1 VWQGDRDDLW
11 SSPVFLQRNIIETN
25 SIVRTATSPKEQV
38 LSERRILVVES
49 EQVLGNAIRRYFER
63 MGHVLTVVSA
73 VSPSDALVALQDQP
87 LDLVLSVH
95 QGPDGVDALHVLQG
109 VREQD
114 VSVRTVVLA
123 DHSLRADR
131 NRALTLGCTT
141 FLVQPV
147 PHNQL
152 FDLILNMLQPH
163 QGFAGR
169 LIAMRLE
176 DVLQMFCY
184 RRDTTLVT
192 VFSEENNVGSIYVS
206 DGGIIHADCE
216 NLAGVDAAYEIL
228 GWESGEFYS
237 QVVFEVPEQ
246 TIFIDSQSLLVEG
259 MRQKDEIL
267 HALGPVPGAQPAV
280 QGTDRAHGTPQ
291 PAPRRDEVVR
301 RIMIVDDSRF
311 IRKIVYE
318 ILKADSGLTVA
329 GYASNGQEALAKID
343 SLKPDLILLDWD
355 MPVMKGST
363 TLMHIMIRS
372 PCPVVI
378 LSGFVGGVGANPFD
392 LLCLGG
398 VDFLRKPQSNWRLDG
413 RADDLVRR
421 VKEACAIKFDRIRRV
436 KTPSPTRQPS
446 SSEPEFIPARFL
458 SVFGSFIGGCSDL
471 IRVIPLLPEDLPS
484 ALVVIHDMQPEVVGA
499 FVDYLDRRSRI
510 PVRQL
515 EPGVRLSEGVC
526 YIHPAMAPVELV
538 REGEYTVAK
547 NILEIPYAHV
557 LDHFLVS
564 ASRIMGRNLLAVLF
578 SGGSGGGIEG
588 LRAVKQ
594 MEGVTMVQDP
604 ASCVDPRMAEAA
616 LQEGLVD
623 YKCSADTLAET
634 FRKLMSTVHRA

>member
-1 VWQGDRDDLW
+1 
-11 SSPVFLQRNIIETN
+11 
-25 SIVRTATSPKEQV
+25 
-38 LSERRILVVES
+38 LSERRILVVDTGQALCNS
-49 EQVLGNAIRRYFER
+49 IRHYFEA
-63 MGHVLTVVSA
+63 MGHALAVLSA
-73 VSPSDALVALQDQP
+73 ASHVDALATLPESIV
-87 LDLVLSVH
+87 DLVLSVH
-95 QGPDGVDALHVLQG
+95 EGPGGVDALQLLQG
-109 VREQD
+109 VRDQD
-114 VSVRTVVLA
+114 LPVRTVVLA
-123 DHSLRADR
+123 APDLYGDR
-131 NRALTLGCTT
+131 NRALTLGCTM

-147 PHNQL
+147 PQNQL
-152 FDLILNMLQPH
+152 FDLVLNMLQPH

-169 LIAMRLE
+169 LIGMRLE

-184 RRDTTLVT
+184 RRDTTRVT
-192 VFSEENNVGSIYVS
+192 VFSEENNVGSIYVNE
-206 DGGIIHADCE
+206 GGIIHAECD
-216 NLAGVDAAYEIL
+216 NLTGVDAAYEIL

-259 MRQKDEIL
+259 MRQKDEIH
-267 HALGPVPGAQPAV
+267 HALGPIPGAPSSAV
-280 QGTDRAHGTPQ
+280 AAEAGGTPF
-291 PAPRRDEVVR
+291 APPSVSRRDEVVR

-311 IRKIVYE
+311 IRKIVFE
-318 ILKADSGLTVA
+318 ILKADTGLAVA
-329 GYASNGQEALAKID
+329 GYASNGQEALAKLD
-343 SLKPDLILLDWD
+343 TLKPDLILLDWD

-372 PCPVVI
+372 PCPVVV

-421 VKEACAIKFDRIRRV
+421 VKEACAIKFERIRRV
-436 KTPSPTRQPS
+436 KTPSPTKQTPA
-446 SSEPEFIPARFL
+446 PQTKATPARFL

-510 PVRQL
+510 QIRQL
-515 EPGVRLSEGVC
+515 EPGVPLSEGVC
-526 YIHPAMAPVELV
+526 YIHPAMVPVELV
-538 REGEYTVAK
+538 REGDSVVAK
-547 NILEIPYAHV
+547 IILEIPCAHV

-564 ASRIMGRNLLAVLF
+564 ASRVQGKNLVAVLF
-578 SGGSGGGIEG
+578 SGGSDGGIEG

-594 MEGVTMVQDP
+594 MEGITMVQDP
-604 ASCVDPRMAEAA
+604 ASCMDPRMAEAA
-616 LQEGLVD
+616 LEEGIVD

-634 FRKLMSTVHRA
+634 FYKLIR